1 MHLLI
6 KYARKV
12 LPIFFFLNAT
22 AQLTPYE
29 KDPQKNT
36 TATYQEM
43 IDYYQTL
50 AKKYPKQSKL
60 FTCGKTDVGKPLQ
73 LFVLSKS
80 GEFSP
85 EKLKKSGNA
94 IFLIN
99 NGIHPGEPEGI
110 DASMMLARDLLAKNA
125 LPDNEVIAIIT
136 AYNLGGMLNR
146 GESRVN
152 QNGPVTYGF
161 RGNRRNLDLNRDFI
175 KTDSKNSYSFQEI
188 FNSWDPD
195 VFLDNHTSD
204 GADYQYIMTLIDTQR
219 DKLTPILGKYMK
231 EKFTDELYKRMA
243 TKDYKLIPYIDFPG
257 ETPESGIEAYLET
270 PRYSTGFAALHNTI
284 AYMPET
290 HMWKPF
296 QQRVESTYQLMVYL
310 KDIIHEQGNTLLATR
325 RKAKDYV
332 KNQTTFPLRWKL
344 DTTKYANI
352 PFYGYEAEHKPS
364 EVSGLTR
371 LYYNRDRPFTRTI
384 KLYDR
389 YQASLTINKP
399 KAYIIPQCYDKAISL
414 LQLNHVKLMP
424 IKQDTIVHAE
434 VYYIKDFPTNTQPY
448 EGHYLHHDIT
458 LEKKM
463 MDVPFYKGDYMAF
476 TNQESNRYLIETL
489 EPEGVDSYFCWNFF
503 DGILSRKEYFSP
515 YIFEDKAAE
524 LLKKNPQLRTD
535 LDNAIDKNPSL
546 KNDAH
551 GQLEWIYQHS
561 NFFEKTYKLYPIAR
575 IL

>member
-1 MHLLI
+1 M
-6 KYARKV
+6 
-12 LPIFFFLNAT
+12 NAT

-152 QNGPVTYGF
+152 QNGPATYGF

-195 VFLDNHTSD
+195 VFW
-204 GADYQYIMTLIDTQR
+204 IIIR
-219 DKLTPILGKYMK
+219 V
-231 EKFTDELYKRMA
+231 MA
-243 TKDYKLIPYIDFPG
+243 
-257 ETPESGIEAYLET
+257 
-270 PRYSTGFAALHNTI
+270 
-284 AYMPET
+284 
-290 HMWKPF
+290 
-296 QQRVESTYQLMVYL
+296 Q
-310 KDIIHEQGNTLLATR
+310 
-325 RKAKDYV
+325 
-332 KNQTTFPLRWKL
+332 
-344 DTTKYANI
+344 
-352 PFYGYEAEHKPS
+352 
-364 EVSGLTR
+364 
-371 LYYNRDRPFTRTI
+371 
-384 KLYDR
+384 
-389 YQASLTINKP
+389 TIN
-399 KAYIIPQCYDKAISL
+399 IS
-414 LQLNHVKLMP
+414 
-424 IKQDTIVHAE
+424 
-434 VYYIKDFPTNTQPY
+434 
-448 EGHYLHHDIT
+448 
-458 LEKKM
+458 
-463 MDVPFYKGDYMAF
+463 
-476 TNQESNRYLIETL
+476 
-489 EPEGVDSYFCWNFF
+489 
-503 DGILSRKEYFSP
+503 
-515 YIFEDKAAE
+515 
-524 LLKKNPQLRTD
+524 
-535 LDNAIDKNPSL
+535 
-546 KNDAH
+546 
-551 GQLEWIYQHS
+551 
-561 NFFEKTYKLYPIAR
+561 
-575 IL
+575 